1 MCQFVTRKDIL
12 VIVNL
17 FLVTEGLYLHM
28 RSLLALTLIIHDL
41 NND

>member
-12 VIVNL
+12 IIANL

-28 RSLLALTLIIHDL
+28 GSLLAHFNYT
-41 NND
+41 